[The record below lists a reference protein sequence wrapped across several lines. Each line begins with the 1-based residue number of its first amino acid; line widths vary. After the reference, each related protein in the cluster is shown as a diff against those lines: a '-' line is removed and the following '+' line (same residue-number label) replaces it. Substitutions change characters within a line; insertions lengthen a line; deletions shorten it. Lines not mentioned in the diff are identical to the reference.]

1 MTQRPPETTPVA
13 ARPDRHRSGIASWL
27 GPLLLLVAAAPAAAQ
42 YREAGS
48 ELQVLPNRKDQL
60 EKAMDEAPLHLG
72 KARLAPWI
80 GLRSIDYVRELDA
93 QGRQRPGDWTA
104 TGGAGLRGY
113 LKLGTHA
120 IAAAHAL
127 TEYSW
132 WRNQGERNAPLGHYG
147 LGLFGW
153 WNRVEGELTARREED
168 VSFLSSDLL
177 VREPTRAEALA
188 ASAQVRVL
196 GSIALFGGVTS
207 DRTRIDATSDLTA
220 VDPALLLDRDGTQ
233 MRAGLRYLLR
243 GNRGYVGAGAFSERT
258 EFQGTVSDA
267 ARSNKGSS
275 WYAES
280 QVRGNHIDI
289 SLQYDHRDLEADG
302 SAFPGYSAGSGRAL
316 LSLHPGWRLRY
327 QLYGSRQLQ
336 YSAQSLGTFLEEE
349 RKGAG
354 VNLTIGKGGLQLF
367 YETGGNDYFGTTAR
381 HEDVTARGAW
391 LDFPIRR
398 INFRVGTRQTD
409 FEPAGGTKRTLREAL
424 GAATLSFGGPGDW

>member
-1 MTQRPPETTPVA
+1 MIQRRPETTPA
-13 ARPDRHRSGIASWL
+13 TARPDRHRSGRASWL
-27 GPLLLLVAAAPAAAQ
+27 GLLLLLVATAPAVAQ
-42 YREAGS
+42 YREAGA
-48 ELQVLPNRKDQL
+48 ELQIQPNRKDQL
-60 EKAMDEAPLHLG
+60 EGAMQEAPWHLG

-80 GLRSIDYVRELDA
+80 GLRSVDYVRELDA

-104 TGGAGLRGY
+104 TAGAGLRGY

-120 IAAAHAL
+120 IAAAHAI

-132 WRNQGERNAPLGHYG
+132 WQKQDERNAPLGRYG

-153 WNRVEGELTARREED
+153 FNRVEGEVTARRDED
-168 VSFLSSDLL
+168 VSFLSSDQL
-177 VREPTRAEALA
+177 VREPTRNETLA

-196 GSIALFGGVTS
+196 GSIAVFGGVTS

-233 MRAGLRYLLR
+233 VRGGLRYLLR
-243 GNRGYVGAGAFSERT
+243 GSRGYVGAGAFSERT
-258 EFQGTVSDA
+258 EFQGGVSDA

-289 SLQYDHRDLEADG
+289 SLQYDHRDLEADD
-302 SAFPGYSAGSGRAL
+302 SAFPGYSAGDGRATI
-316 LSLHPGWRLRY
+316 SLHPGWRLRY

-336 YSAQSLGTFLEEE
+336 YSAQALGTFIEEE

-354 VNLTIGKGGLQLF
+354 VNLTIGKGGLQVF
-367 YETGGNDYFGTTAR
+367 YETGGNDYFGTAAR

-398 INFRVGTRQTD
+398 INFRVGARQTD
-409 FEPAGGTKRTLREAL
+409 FEPAGGPKRTLREAL

>member
-1 MTQRPPETTPVA
+1 MNERS
-13 ARPDRHRSGIASWL
+13 PDRTSATLRVAL
-27 GPLLLLVAAAPAAAQ
+27 LLLLVAAVPAAAQ
-42 YREAGS
+42 YREAGA
-48 ELQVLPNRKDQL
+48 ELQIQPNRKDQL
-60 EKAMDEAPLHLG
+60 EKAMADAPWHLG
-72 KARLAPWI
+72 KARVAPWI

-120 IAAAHAL
+120 IAAAHAV

-132 WRNQGERNAPLGHYG
+132 WQKQDERNAPLGNYG

-153 WNRVEGELTARREED
+153 WNRVEGEVTARRDED
-168 VSFLSSDLL
+168 VRFLSSDEL
-177 VREPTRAEALA
+177 VREPTRNEGLA
-188 ASAQVRVL
+188 ANAQVRVL

-220 VDPALLLDRDGTQ
+220 VDPALLLDRDNTLVRG
-233 MRAGLRYLLR
+233 GLRYLLR
-243 GNRGYVGAGAFSERT
+243 GSRGYVGAGAFSERT
-258 EFQGTVSDA
+258 EFQGTLSHA
-267 ARSNKGSS
+267 TSSNKGSS

-280 QVRGNHIDI
+280 QIRGNHMDV
-289 SLQYDHRDLEADG
+289 SLQYDHRDLEADDSG
-302 SAFPGYSAGSGRAL
+302 FPGYSAGDGRAVI
-316 LSLHPGWRLRY
+316 SLHPGWRLQY

-336 YSAQSLGTFLEEE
+336 YSAQTLGTYIEEE

-354 VNLTIGKGGLQLF
+354 VNLSIGNGGLQLF
-367 YETGGNDYFGTTAR
+367 YETGGNDYFGSSAR

-391 LDFPIRR
+391 LDFGIRR
-398 INFRVGTRQTD
+398 INFRVGTRQTE
-409 FEPAGGTKRTLREAL
+409 FEPAGGPKRTLREAL